1 MLDPYLGLGVAADSS
16 HEPPEGNDLLVGD
29 HVLQILGGAVQGHG
43 FDGLGC
49 LTGVLEVDPKVG
61 AFSLG
66 RLGGIVRLDGVAS
79 HDF

>member
-1 MLDPYLGLGVAADSS
+1 MSDHYLGLGVAANSS
-16 HEPPEGNDLLVGD
+16 HEPPEGDDLLVSD

-49 LTGVLEVDPKVG
+49 LTGVLEVNPQVG